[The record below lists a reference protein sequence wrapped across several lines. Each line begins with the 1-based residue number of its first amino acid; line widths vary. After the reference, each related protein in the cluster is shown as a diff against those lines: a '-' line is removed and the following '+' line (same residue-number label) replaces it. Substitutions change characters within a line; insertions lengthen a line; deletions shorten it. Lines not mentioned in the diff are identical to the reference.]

1 MLLDSYDAESE
12 IIILSKNR
20 DSHSIQLYLAR
31 FYASEEKPKNIF
43 RPTSLQIKIK
53 IHISCKV
60 FFAISFYSLSYPWM
74 KVLAK
79 QFLSMCILPQKILHT
94 KNFYQVLYKTI
105 SKLNL
110 FFDDVAK
117 RMPSWLLDWNA
128 NHLELLDNLLLANF
142 CWVTLHLPE
151 PVQYT
156 KVLQRYSKEF

>member
-1 MLLDSYDAESE
+1 MVYFLSLGLLKSKLGLLGL
-12 IIILSKNR
+12 LSL
-20 DSHSIQLYLAR
+20 LYIR
-31 FYASEEKPKNIF
+31 T
-43 RPTSLQIKIK
+43 PTSLQIKIK

-94 KNFYQVLYKTI
+94 KNIYQVLYKTI

-110 FFDDVAK
+110 FFDDVTK

-142 CWVTLHLPE
+142 CWMTLHLPE

-156 KVLQRYSKEF
+156 KVLRRYSKEF

>member
-43 RPTSLQIKIK
+43 QPTSLQIKIK

-94 KNFYQVLYKTI
+94 KRLLSSTVYNNFKVKP
-105 SKLNL
+105 L
-110 FFDDVAK
+110 FRWCCKENIFVTSWLK
-117 RMPSWLLDWNA
+117 CQPSW
-128 NHLELLDNLLLANF
+128 
-142 CWVTLHLPE
+142 TIR
-151 PVQYT
+151 Q
-156 KVLQRYSKEF
+156 SIIG